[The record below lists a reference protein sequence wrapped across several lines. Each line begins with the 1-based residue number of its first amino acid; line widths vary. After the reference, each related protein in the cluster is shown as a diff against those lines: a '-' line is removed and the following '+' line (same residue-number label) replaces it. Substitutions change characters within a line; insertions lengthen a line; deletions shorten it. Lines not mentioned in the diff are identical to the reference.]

1 MALPENRRQLD
12 AICVAALSSAYEL
25 LSAHEHDT
33 MTDEAALA
41 GCAALLEDLVD
52 RIAPAADVAVA
63 CRRYAEMLRGA
74 QQLVTSWRQL
84 AEWID
89 RVFGLVRYSIYGLHP
104 ASIENEIF
112 GLGEELERVLRPAK
126 LSRAPTNEINEIVA
140 ARILVVDD
148 SHIVRQIVAD
158 QLRKCGHEVV
168 TADTFASCQERLK
181 TFSPT
186 LVLCDVVLPDVA
198 GDELCAAIKA
208 QSARLMP
215 VVLMSNLPDHEL
227 AARAN
232 AVGADGYVSK
242 RHGVEKLVAMLTG
255 ILSELVY

>member
-1 MALPENRRQLD
+1 MTALG
-12 AICVAALSSAYEL
+12 AAYEL
-25 LSAHEHDT
+25 MAAHEHDT
-33 MTDEAALA
+33 ITDEAALNGLA
-41 GCAALLEDLVD
+41 TLLDTLVD
-52 RIAPAADVAVA
+52 RITPAADVAVA
-63 CRRYAEMLRGA
+63 CRGYAVRLRSA

-89 RVFGLVRYSIYGLHP
+89 RVFGMVRYSIYGLHP

-112 GLGEELERVLRPAK
+112 GLGDELERVLRPMTV
-126 LSRAPTNEINEIVA
+126 SRAPTNDIAA

-148 SHIVRQIVAD
+148 SHIVRQIVAA
-158 QLRKCGHEVV
+158 QLRKGGHEVE
-168 TADTFASCQERLK
+168 TADTFAACQEILK

-208 QSARLMP
+208 QSARLIP

-255 ILSELVY
+255 ILSDLIY